1 MESADVHALST
12 AAVHAM
18 SSAQFAAL
26 TTADVATLTTAHI
39 GAMTTDQLS
48 ALNSADIAALTTA
61 QVAAFNTSHI
71 AALTTDQITHL
82 NTADINA
89 FTTSEMHA
97 LTTAQIVSFT
107 TDQIAGFSTHDL
119 ASLSS
124 TQAQA
129 FTSTEIGAMS
139 NAQVDAL
146 VSASPIV
153 LDLNGDGVHTSA
165 ASHGVNF
172 DLAGTGHSSKMGWT
186 DGTDG
191 LLAIDLNHDGRIN
204 DGTELFGVGTRLAD
218 GTRAGNGYAAM
229 AQYDSNHDGK
239 LTAADA
245 HFKDLAV
252 WVDANHDGKS
262 EAGELK
268 TLGDL
273 GITSLDLHGL
283 AGTAA
288 DHGNILGLTSSYT
301 TADGASHQMA
311 DVWFTKD
318 TAAAAPTETANA
330 PGLHELL
337 AAPATDLL
345 PGHAADTPTVADAGH
360 ATAAAHAHDASVHAL
375 HGLTNNRLLD
385 DEQNRA
391 NPLI

>member
-1 MESADVHALST
+1 VH
-12 AAVHAM
+12 
-18 SSAQFAAL
+18 
-26 TTADVATLTTAHI
+26 
-39 GAMTTDQLS
+39 
-48 ALNSADIAALTTA
+48 
-61 QVAAFNTSHI
+61 
-71 AALTTDQITHL
+71 
-82 NTADINA
+82 
-89 FTTSEMHA
+89 TTS
-97 LTTAQIVSFT
+97 
-107 TDQIAGFSTHDL
+107 
-119 ASLSS
+119 AS
-124 TQAQA
+124 Q
-129 FTSTEIGAMS
+129 
-139 NAQVDAL
+139 
-146 VSASPIV
+146 
-153 LDLNGDGVHTSA
+153 
-165 ASHGVNF
+165 GVNF

-191 LLAIDLNHDGRIN
+191 LLAIDLNHDGKIN

-229 AQYDSNHDGK
+229 AQYDSNGDGK

-268 TLGDL
+268 TLVDL
-273 GITSLDLHGL
+273 GITALDLHGL

-288 DHGNILGLTSSYT
+288 DNGNILGLTSSYT
-301 TADGASHQMA
+301 TADGTSHQMA

-318 TAAAAPTETANA
+318 VTPATTAETAT

-345 PGHAADTPTVADAGH
+345 PGHAAEAATTVAAGH
-360 ATAAAHAHDASVHAL
+360 APVDHAHEAAAHAL